1 MTDAANGSGFNSGN
15 PEGTPT
21 PAPEGSGGDGGSDFL
36 SVLSEGNRELATAK
50 GWTGPESFDAVLTGY
65 SALEK
70 QQGNSVALL
79 GEEATPEER
88 AAFFEKVSDG
98 WTPKEAS
105 GYEYRMPENLP
116 EDFAYSQEFV
126 TEASQWFH
134 EAKLNPQQA
143 QFLHDKWVGS
153 LAGSHALAGE
163 AAGEA
168 AKALEASHAE
178 AHQALEKAWGPSGSE
193 GYQTKQSQAVNA
205 AEKLGLMG
213 DLVEMGY
220 ITEDDSGARTV
231 DAKGAAFVQ
240 KLVAVNAAMFS
251 EDGLGGGSATAD
263 NPWAADTNNLSKQN
277 AIYTQDPQKAKALI
291 TAAGLN
297 PAKWGL

>member
-1 MTDAANGSGFNSGN
+1 MVDIAQGSDFSGN

-50 GWTGPESFDAVLTGY
+50 GWTGPESFDEVLTGY
-65 SALEK
+65 GALEK
-70 QQGNSVALL
+70 QQGNSIAML

-88 AAFFEKVSDG
+88 AAFFEKVSEG

-105 GYEYRMPENLP
+105 GYEYKMPEGLP

-168 AKALEASHAE
+168 AKALEESHAE

-231 DAKGAAFVQ
+231 DAKGAAFAQ
-240 KLVAVNAAMFS
+240 KLVAVNAAMFA
-251 EDGLGGGSATAD
+251 EDGLGGGGSSGAD
-263 NPWAADTNNLSKQN
+263 NPWAGTQNLSKQSSIIREN
-277 AIYTQDPQKAKALI
+277 PQQAKAFI
-291 TAAGLN
+291 TAAGKD
-297 PAKWGL
+297 PARYGL